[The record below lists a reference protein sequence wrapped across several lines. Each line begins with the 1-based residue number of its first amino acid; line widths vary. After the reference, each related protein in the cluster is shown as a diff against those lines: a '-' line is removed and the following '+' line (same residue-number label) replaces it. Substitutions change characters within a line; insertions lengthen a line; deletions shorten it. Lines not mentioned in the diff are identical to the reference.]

1 MATTKA
7 NAEARGEEYYNE
19 KVELMIP
26 RDAANPKE
34 EDASITVNGK
44 MWLIK
49 RGEVVEVP
57 RFVYL
62 AYMDSEKQKAHAYQ
76 IQVEREDRSQS

>member
-1 MATTKA
+1 MAQAKA
-7 NAEARGEEYYNE
+7 NAEVKNEGYYNE
-19 KVELMIP
+19 QVELMIP

-62 AYMDSEKQKAHAYQ
+62 AYMDAERQKARACRLQ
-76 IQVEREDRSQS
+76 MEREDAGDK